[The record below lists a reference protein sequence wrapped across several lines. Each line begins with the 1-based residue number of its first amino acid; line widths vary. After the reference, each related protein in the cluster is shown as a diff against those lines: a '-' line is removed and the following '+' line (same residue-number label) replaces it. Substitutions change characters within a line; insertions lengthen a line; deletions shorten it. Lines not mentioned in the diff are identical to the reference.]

1 MSERQESPYDSI
13 ARSWLALVERRQEKI
28 IELCYSGRWRRY
40 YTHPEFL
47 EEMRKVLELRN
58 RWARLAGLPVGE
70 QINIHAN
77 VQERLPNSDRA
88 SADRDRATLEF
99 VPSSSGAERRRT
111 SAALLAAVPARL

>member
-13 ARSWLALVERRQEKI
+13 ARSWLALIERRQESI
-28 IELCYSGRWRRY
+28 VELCHSGRWRHY

-70 QINIHAN
+70 QINIRTN
-77 VQERLPNSDRA
+77 VQERAPDTKR
-88 SADRDRATLEF
+88 
-99 VPSSSGAERRRT
+99 PSVNHGGTAPERRPT
-111 SAALLAAVPARL
+111 SAALLAAVPARF